1 MEAAVAEIK
10 ADMINVPALRFTGF
24 KNDWNIVKLN
34 SCLSLLTDF
43 EANGSFASVKENVK
57 IYDKQEYAWY
67 VRATDL
73 ENGSSLES
81 VKYVDEHGYKF
92 LKKTSLFGGELLITK
107 RGEIG
112 KVYFY
117 DDKYNVKATVAP
129 NMYLL
134 KLKENTSP
142 KFLYYYFI
150 GKKGNNQLKSINA
163 SSTIGALYKDDV
175 KNLKLSLPT
184 LSEQQKI
191 ASFLTAVDDKIQQL
205 TKKKDLL
212 EKYKEGVMQQIFSQ
226 QIRFK
231 DEDGQDFPEWQTK
244 KLGEVSNINPKSKT
258 LPISFVYI
266 DLESVVKGI
275 LIKESSILA
284 EGAPSRAQRVLAF
297 GDILFQMVRPYQ
309 KNNLFFQKE
318 GDYVASTGY
327 AQIRSKGDANYL
339 YQFIHTDLFVNKV
352 LDRCTGTSYPAINS
366 SDLSAIEIDYPSLPE
381 QEKIGGILS
390 SLDSKINLVNKQ
402 LEQAKQFK
410 KGLLQ
415 QMFV

>member
-1 MEAAVAEIK
+1 
-10 ADMINVPALRFTGF
+10 MINVPALRFTGF